1 MPSDRTRIVREGNT
15 IILIIG
21 PTTPQDE
28 GEYIL
33 NVENDL
39 GEVTCRT
46 TLTTAGKHN
55 MNFFIH
61 TQKSYF
67 YGRSGSEVIKS
78 FFHAHLS

>member
-1 MPSDRTRIVREGNT
+1 MAAHPPPKRYRWTVDGREIVPSDRIRIVREGNT

-33 NVENDL
+33 NVENEL

-46 TLTTAGKHN
+46 TLTSVG
-55 MNFFIH
+55 M
-61 TQKSYF
+61 
-67 YGRSGSEVIKS
+67 
-78 FFHAHLS
+78 